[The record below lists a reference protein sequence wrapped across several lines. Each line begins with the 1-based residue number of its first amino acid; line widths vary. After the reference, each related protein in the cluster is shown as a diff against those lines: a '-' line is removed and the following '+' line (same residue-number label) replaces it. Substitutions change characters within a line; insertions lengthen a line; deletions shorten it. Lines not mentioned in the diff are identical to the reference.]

1 MVRCAL
7 TAVVLCSAL
16 AAGCSDRPKLAKVK
30 GTVTLDGKPL
40 PYGTVTFEAKGYRS
54 ATGKIVNGEITNVTT
69 YDPGDGAP
77 VASHRV
83 AVTANAEPGPAV
95 VANPGEGK
103 APKADYMSGKS
114 LIPSGYNDPT
124 TSGLTA
130 DIVAGENS
138 VEFKLSSAGPK
149 K

>member
-1 MVRCAL
+1 
-7 TAVVLCSAL
+7 
-16 AAGCSDRPKLAKVK
+16 
-30 GTVTLDGKPL
+30 
-40 PYGTVTFEAKGYRS
+40 
-54 ATGKIVNGEITNVTT
+54 
-69 YDPGDGAP
+69 
-77 VASHRV
+77 
-83 AVTANAEPGPAV
+83 
-95 VANPGEGK
+95 
-103 APKADYMSGKS
+103 MSGKS